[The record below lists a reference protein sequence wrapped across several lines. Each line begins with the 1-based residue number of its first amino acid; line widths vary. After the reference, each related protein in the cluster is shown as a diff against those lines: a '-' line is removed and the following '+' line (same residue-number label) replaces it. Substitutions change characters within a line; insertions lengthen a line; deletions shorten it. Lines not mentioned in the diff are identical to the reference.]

1 MGFLSFLNRLRAS
14 SSDRSE
20 WGDFWF
26 KPVSVR
32 TSSGMRVSAD
42 NALRLAAVYASVRI
56 LAETMASLPF
66 VLYRQRADG
75 GKDRVTDHWL
85 VRLFAKRPNR
95 YQNPYEWREILQ
107 GHLALRGNAY
117 NRIVANGRREIVELV
132 PIHPDRIR
140 MELTPSGDYRYRV
153 TDRDAQFLELRKFR
167 ITDIARLFRV
177 PPHMIA
183 DLDRATFS
191 NIEQQ
196 SLEFVMHTMAPWV
209 ERWEASLEAEL
220 LFDGDDLAVEFGF
233 ANLMRSDAAGRS
245 SYYQSR
251 IQDGRLAGRW
261 SPAYRAVREARR
273 EAATA
278 VSSGGI
284 AVLPLYGVVTQRGNM
299 VDDVSGPGSVRTQQF
314 ASVLGQTLADDSVSQ
329 ILIDIDTPGGGVYG
343 VSELADEVTSA
354 RAQKPM
360 VAIANSLAASASYWI
375 GCSVS
380 EFYVAPGGEVGS
392 IAVWQAHFRLPAGVC
407 CRGRE
412 AHVDLG
418 RQVQGRG
425 QSVCAARRGGAGLHA
440 VAGG

>member
-1 MGFLSFLNRLRAS
+1 MGFLSFLNRRRVS

-26 KPVSVR
+26 EPVTVR
-32 TSSGMRVSAD
+32 TSSGIRVSAD

-56 LAETMASLPF
+56 LAETMASLLF
-66 VLYRQRADG
+66 AFYRQRADG
-75 GKDRVTDHWL
+75 GKGWVTDHW
-85 VRLFAKRPNR
+85 VYRLFAKRPHR
-95 YQNPYEWREILQ
+95 YQNPYEWREMLQ
-107 GHLALRGNAY
+107 GHLALRGNAH
-117 NRIVANGRREIVELV
+117 NRIVANGRGGIVELV

-140 MELTPSGDYRYRV
+140 MELTLSGDYRYRV

-167 ITDIARLFRV
+167 ITDIARLFHV

-261 SPAYRAVREARR
+261 SHQSLPTARYARR
-273 EAATA
+273 AGRRRRRCQ
-278 VSSGGI
+278 V
-284 AVLPLYGVVTQRGNM
+284 
-299 VDDVSGPGSVRTQQF
+299 
-314 ASVLGQTLADDSVSQ
+314 
-329 ILIDIDTPGGGVYG
+329 
-343 VSELADEVTSA
+343 
-354 RAQKPM
+354 
-360 VAIANSLAASASYWI
+360 
-375 GCSVS
+375 
-380 EFYVAPGGEVGS
+380 VGS
-392 IAVWQAHFRLPAGVC
+392 RC
-407 CRGRE
+407 CRCM
-412 AHVDLG
+412 AW
-418 RQVQGRG
+418 
-425 QSVCAARRGGAGLHA
+425 
-440 VAGG
+440 

>member
-1 MGFLSFLNRLRAS
+1 MKDGKRKLWKRNGTRRSIPGSRQSVNSTPALRTGDALMGFLSFLNRLRAS

-26 KPVSVR
+26 ELVSVR

-66 VLYRQRADG
+66 VFYRQRADG

-85 VRLFAKRPNR
+85 YRLFAKRPNR
-95 YQNPYEWREILQ
+95 YQNPYEWREMLQ

-117 NRIVANGRREIVELV
+117 NRIVANGRREIVKLV

-177 PPHMIA
+177 PPHIIA

-196 SLEFVMHTMAPWV
+196 SLEFEMHTMTSWA

-220 LFDGDDLAVEFGF
+220 LFDGDDLAVEFGL

-261 SPAYRAVREARR
+261 SHQSLPTARCAKRAGRRPPRSPAVGSPSCPCMASSLSV
-273 EAATA
+273 ATW
-278 VSSGGI
+278 S
-284 AVLPLYGVVTQRGNM
+284 TTCRG
-299 VDDVSGPGSVRTQQF
+299 R
-314 ASVLGQTLADDSVSQ
+314 
-329 ILIDIDTPGGGVYG
+329 
-343 VSELADEVTSA
+343 
-354 RAQKPM
+354 
-360 VAIANSLAASASYWI
+360 AASARS
-375 GCSVS
+375 SL
-380 EFYVAPGGEVGS
+380 
-392 IAVWQAHFRLPAGVC
+392 RLCWASRWRMTRSSDPD
-407 CRGRE
+407 RHR
-412 AHVDLG
+412 
-418 RQVQGRG
+418 
-425 QSVCAARRGGAGLHA
+425 
-440 VAGG
+440 